1 MSFLQATRW
10 SCPSQWCLHLFG
22 RPVVCNV
29 KNAWL
34 IGQKKTCWTNW
45 KPANQ
50 HGKTTLW
57 LARAAIPP
65 IFCPKNSRTLHIV
78 QWSLRIFDFIEPEI
92 QTPWTFRV
100 SVVWIHTCSSL
111 RNLNQGPGIGWEKN
125 KYTPEVSHSPWK
137 MMVVRLLSYWVWV
150 TFQGRAVKLQGGM
163 NDGETKPFVPFRC
176 LHE

>member
-10 SCPSQWCLHLFG
+10 SSPSQRCLHLFG

-29 KNAWL
+29 QKAWL
-34 IGQKKTCWTNW
+34 IGQKKNMLNELKARQSTWQNY
-45 KPANQ
+45 
-50 HGKTTLW
+50 TL
-57 LARAAIPP
+57 ACKSCYSP

-137 MMVVRLLSYWVWV
+137 MMVGRLLSYWVSV
-150 TFQGRAVKLQGGM
+150 TFQGRAVKLQGGLWM
-163 NDGETKPFVPFRC
+163 MEKLNLSYLSGK
-176 LHE
+176 HE